1 MSYTAKET
9 KILIDFHRQYGTNH
23 HTMTK
28 KNYYLEAL
36 AELEEALP
44 DITGEID
51 ELTGQYDDPPHYTG
65 AEHKEAAAELIR
77 DKLTEW
83 IKELEAIRAALGTDK
98 TATP

>member
-1 MSYTAKET
+1 MKS
-9 KILIDFHRQYGTNH
+9 
-23 HTMTK
+23 

-36 AELEEALP
+36 ANLEEELP

-51 ELTGQYDDPPHYTG
+51 ELTGHYDDPEHFTG

-83 IKELEAIRAALGTDK
+83 IEHLEEIRTALDNDQT
-98 TATP
+98 TTP